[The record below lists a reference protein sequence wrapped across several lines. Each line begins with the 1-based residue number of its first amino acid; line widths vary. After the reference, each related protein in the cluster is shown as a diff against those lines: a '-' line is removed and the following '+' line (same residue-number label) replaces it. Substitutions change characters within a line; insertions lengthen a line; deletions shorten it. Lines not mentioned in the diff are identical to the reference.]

1 MSDPTPAA
9 EGSANAAMRRY
20 WNEVAGPRWV
30 QRAEIQESRNLEV
43 AHLVLREAHPAPG
56 ERVLDVG
63 CGPGATALPIAAA
76 LGPTGHLTGVDIAE
90 PMLGLLRRRIAERG
104 ITNITALLAD
114 AQTHAFAPAS
124 FDLLTSRFG
133 VMFFADPLAAF
144 RNLGAALRPGGRLCM
159 AVWATIAD
167 NVHWK
172 IPFEIA
178 VRHVGPPK
186 PEPPHAPGPM
196 AFGDPDYLRGILNG
210 AGFADITIE
219 PRRFHVIG
227 KSARSEAE
235 HAAVL
240 GPSGRLLD
248 EKEADEATRQAV
260 VNETEAAFAVFS
272 GGDREIRL
280 PGTCLLA
287 RARRP
292 T

>member
-30 QRAEIQESRNLEV
+30 QRAEIQETRNIEV
-43 AHLVLREAHPAPG
+43 AHLVLREARPAPG

-76 LGPTGHLTGVDIAE
+76 VGPTGHVTGIDIAE
-90 PMLGLLRRRIAERG
+90 PMLGLLRQRIAERG
-104 ITNITALLAD
+104 ISNITPLLAD

-144 RNLGAALRPGGRLCM
+144 RNLGGALRPGGRLCM
-159 AVWATIAD
+159 AVWASIAD
-167 NVHWK
+167 NLHWQ

-178 VRHVGPPK
+178 ARHVGPPK
-186 PEPPHAPGPM
+186 PQPPNAPGPM
-196 AFGDPDYLRGILNG
+196 AFGSPDYVRGILSG
-210 AGFADITIE
+210 AGFTDITIE
-219 PRRFHVIG
+219 PNRFHVIG

-235 HAAVL
+235 HAGAL

-248 EKEADEATRQAV
+248 EKEADEATRRVAV
-260 VNETEAAFAVFS
+260 DETEAAFVAYA
-272 GGDREIRL
+272 GGAGEIRL
-280 PGTCLLA
+280 PGTCLLV

-292 T
+292 A